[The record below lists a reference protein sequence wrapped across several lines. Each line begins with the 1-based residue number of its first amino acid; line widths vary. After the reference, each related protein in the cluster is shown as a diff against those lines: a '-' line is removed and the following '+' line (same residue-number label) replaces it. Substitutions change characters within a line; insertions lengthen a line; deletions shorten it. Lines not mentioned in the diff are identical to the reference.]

1 MSAPDRRD
9 VCCQGWGLGVCA
21 CENMCVCLKYKKKKK
36 RSVPIL
42 SRETL
47 ASLHPCQLPSELALG
62 TPEAQG
68 GRRCGQLAVR
78 MDACHRHMPAAAGG
92 QTPIHKTHRDRWQP
106 WREAAAVGRGAREG
120 RLGQVDPG
128 SSSAGKACGLAGCG
142 RLASASGARGR
153 GQILAWLWVA
163 GRGSIREG

>member
-1 MSAPDRRD
+1 M
-9 VCCQGWGLGVCA
+9 
-21 CENMCVCLKYKKKKK
+21 
-36 RSVPIL
+36 
-42 SRETL
+42 L

-68 GRRCGQLAVR
+68 GGRCGQLAVR
-78 MDACHRHMPAAAGG
+78 MDACHRRMPAAAGD

-128 SSSAGKACGLAGCG
+128 SSSAGVTLQAFLQALPALGRIYPPAC
-142 RLASASGARGR
+142 
-153 GQILAWLWVA
+153 
-163 GRGSIREG
+163 